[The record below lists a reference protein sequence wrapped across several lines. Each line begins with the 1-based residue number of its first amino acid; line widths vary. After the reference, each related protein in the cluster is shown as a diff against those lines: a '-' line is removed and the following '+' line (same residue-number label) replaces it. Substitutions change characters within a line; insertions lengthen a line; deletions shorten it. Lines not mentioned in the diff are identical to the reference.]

1 MNFVN
6 SLNFLCKYY
15 GINISQQTLFEDI
28 YSSNNIVEFDID
40 IFREILKKKLLI
52 KTKVVEIDIEKIN
65 SNYFP
70 FLIIN
75 EELSYF
81 IEEISNTECKI
92 TTINEEIQDV
102 IINKKE
108 LINFFNKK
116 ELVSILLSKEERIP
130 LNSMEINEFQRTQQW
145 FINVIKSNIKIYAQV
160 LIAAIFINIF
170 VLASPLYVMNIYD
183 RVIPNNATDTLIV
196 LSTGIFIIYTFDL
209 LLKTIRSWL
218 IGFAG
223 RKADAQIGR
232 IIFNQLLNIKLES
245 KPAYSGT
252 FSNSLLGFE
261 SLREFFTSSTIAL
274 IIDLPFII
282 LFVWV
287 IFYIGGAMAIIPIL
301 TFIIGLTVAFLSQ
314 IPQRKYIRESFSYDQ
329 YKQGLLLETIT
340 GLETIKSTGLHSR
353 MRFFWEKSIN
363 SLSHINEKNH
373 FINNYITYIITYLT
387 NISTIA
393 IVVIGVYGVKGG
405 EITMGAII
413 AASLLN
419 GRINAPI
426 TQIVILFSRLERS
439 LLYLKVINNL
449 MEMPVEKSDMKTY
462 LNRPNLNGNILLKNI
477 DFQYK
482 DTNIKV
488 LTNIELTIKENEK
501 VAIIGR
507 IGSGKST
514 LAKLICNL
522 YSPTE
527 GSILINQ
534 TNISQIE
541 PSDLRNAIGYMQ
553 QDNFLFMGSIRD
565 NIISGSKIN
574 NDEALINAAKISN
587 VIHFT
592 NKHEKGFDL
601 EIGERGDGLS
611 GGEKQA
617 VALARSLV
625 NDPNILILD
634 EPTSQMDFFNERLII
649 NNLKEFTKNKTL
661 IIITHKFSL
670 LELVDRIIVIDNG
683 KIIEDGSKE
692 LILKKLQ
699 SGKVVVNG

>member
-1 MNFVN
+1 MNFTT
-6 SLNFLCKYY
+6 SISFLCKYFN
-15 GINISQQTLFEDI
+15 INISNQTLYEEI
-28 YSSNNIVEFDID
+28 YSPNNSINLDID
-40 IFREILKKKLLI
+40 SFQKILKNKLSIDTKII
-52 KTKVVEIDIEKIN
+52 KTSIEN
-65 SNYFP
+65 FNDNYFP
-70 FLIIN
+70 FLAVDK
-75 EELSYF
+75 ELSYF
-81 IEEISNTECKI
+81 IEKTTNDMFKI
-92 TTINEEIQDV
+92 TTIKEEIKEE
-102 IINKKE
+102 IIDTYKLNKIFKDKNILFILLKKE
-108 LINFFNKK
+108 EKIPSNLVKVDESKK
-116 ELVSILLSKEERIP
+116 TER
-130 LNSMEINEFQRTQQW
+130 W
-145 FINVIKSNIKIYAQV
+145 FINIIKNNIKIYLQV

-170 VLASPLYVMNIYD
+170 VLVSPLYVMNIYD
-183 RVIPNNATDTLIV
+183 RVIPNNAVDTLIV
-196 LSTGIFIIYTFDL
+196 LSVGIFIIYTFDL
-209 LLKTIRSWL
+209 LLKTIRTWL

-223 RKADAQIGR
+223 RKADAKIGR
-232 IIFNQLLNIKLES
+232 IIFNQLLNIKLEA

-274 IIDLPFII
+274 IIDLPFIL
-282 LFVWV
+282 LFIWV
-287 IFYIGGAMAIIPIL
+287 IYYIGGVMAIVPVI
-301 TFIIGLTVAFLSQ
+301 TFIIGLIIAFLSQ
-314 IPQRKYIRESFSYDQ
+314 IPQRKYIKESFNYDQ

-340 GLETIKSTGLHSR
+340 GLETIKSTGLHTR

-363 SLSHINEKNH
+363 SLAHINEKNH
-373 FINNYITYIITYLT
+373 FLNSLVTYIINYLT
-387 NISTIA
+387 NISTIG
-393 IVVIGVYGVKGG
+393 IIVIGVYGIQQG

-449 MEMPVEKSDMKTY
+449 MEMPVEKSNSKTY
-462 LNRPNLNGNILLKNI
+462 LNRPNLKGNIAIKNVS
-477 DFQYK
+477 FQYK

-488 LTNIELTIKENEK
+488 LKDINLNIKENEK
-501 VAIIGR
+501 IAIIGR

-541 PSDLRNAIGYMQ
+541 PADLRNAIGYMQ
-553 QDNFLFMGSIRD
+553 QDNFLFMGSIKD
-565 NIISGSKIN
+565 NIISGSKIQ

-592 NKHEKGFDL
+592 NQHEKGFDL

-617 VALARSLV
+617 VALARSLI

-634 EPTSQMDFFNERLII
+634 EPTSQMDFLNEKLII
-649 NNLKEFTKNKTL
+649 KNLKEFTRSKTL
-661 IIITHKFSL
+661 IVITHKFSL

-683 KIIEDGSKE
+683 RIIENGTKE

-699 SGKVVVNG
+699 SGEVVVNG